1 MNPFGVIVIPEIVLS
16 VFVAATWW
24 WVLRRGNPG
33 IGWRHTASLAGLLL
47 PTLALLLELL
57 LAAIVAHYGSLEVLD
72 EAAAR
77 GGWSA
82 VVGHLSMGLSLATG
96 LLPAGGFVLA
106 IVGKGGARVPA
117 VIWSCV
123 VLGTFFINFVLAVN
137 SFH

>member
-1 MNPFGVIVIPEIVLS
+1 IALS
-16 VFVAATWW
+16 VFVAVTWW

-33 IGWRHTASLAGLLL
+33 IGWRHKASLAGLLL
-47 PTLALLLELL
+47 PTLALFLELL

-77 GGWSA
+77 GGLSA
-82 VVGHLSMGLSLATG
+82 VVGHLSLGLSLATG
-96 LLPAGGFVLA
+96 LLPVCGLVLA
-106 IVGKGGARVPA
+106 IVGQGGPRGSA

-123 VLGTFFINFVLAVN
+123 ALGTFFVNFVLAAN